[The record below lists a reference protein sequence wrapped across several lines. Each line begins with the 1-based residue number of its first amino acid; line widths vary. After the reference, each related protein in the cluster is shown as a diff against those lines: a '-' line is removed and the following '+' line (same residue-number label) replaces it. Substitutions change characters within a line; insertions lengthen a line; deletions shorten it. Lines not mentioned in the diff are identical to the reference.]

1 MNPLLGGPS
10 KSLSISHDSGKRQ
23 KFALSWFPIHPILY
37 AKWEGGKKKK
47 RKLLNLDTNQ
57 NMDLCL

>member
-10 KSLSISHDSGKRQ
+10 KSLSISRDSGKRQ

-37 AKWEGGKKKK
+37 AKWEGEKKKK
-47 RKLLNLDTNQ
+47 GNFWT
-57 NMDLCL
+57 